1 MTTKL
6 IALVLLAGGAV
17 AQAQTPAASQIEY
30 GRYLAEEVGKCQIC
44 HTPRTE
50 TGELDKERP
59 MKGML
64 LDFAPLKPVAGWHK
78 SAPDITSGGQL
89 WERWGEAA
97 MVKFM
102 TTGLTPK
109 GKPSDAPMP
118 AYKLKQADAEAI
130 VAYLK
135 SLK

>member
-1 MTTKL
+1 MLL
-6 IALVLLAGGAV
+6 ILAAGSGLLW
-17 AQAQTPAASQIEY
+17 AQPPSAAKVEY

-44 HTPRTE
+44 HSPRTE
-50 TGELDKERP
+50 AGELDKERW
-59 MKGML
+59 MKGAV

-78 SAPDITSGGQL
+78 SAPDITSGGRL

-109 GKPSDAPMP
+109 GTPSDVPMP
-118 AYKLKQADAEAI
+118 AYKMKQEDAEAL

-135 SLK
+135 TLK

>member
-1 MTTKL
+1 MTAKT
-6 IALVLLAGGAV
+6 IVTTLLAGA
-17 AQAQTPAASQIEY
+17 ALLQAQTPSPAKIEY
-30 GRYLAEEVGKCQIC
+30 GRYLAEEVSKCQMC
-44 HTPRTE
+44 HTPRNE
-50 TGELDKERP
+50 SGQLDKERW
-59 MKGML
+59 MKGTI

-97 MVKFM
+97 MVKYLV
-102 TTGLTPK
+102 TGLTPK
-109 GKPSDAPMP
+109 GKEADPPMP
-118 AYKLKQADAEAI
+118 AYRMKLEDAEAM